1 MADAAQPGGAEPR
14 TSGNVT
20 RVERFGKEI
29 YLLGTAHVSRQSVD
43 EVRRTID
50 EIRPDTV
57 SVELDRNRYETLV
70 DDSRFGRVDLLAIL
84 GAGRAG
90 LYLSSLLFAGF
101 QKRIGDRLGVRPGAE
116 MLAAVEAA
124 QRIGAEVVF
133 ADRDVQVTLMR
144 CYRSLGFVEK
154 AQVLLVLL
162 MLPFAAGDV
171 DEEEVERLKKRETI
185 GDVMTT
191 FAEQMPSLKTPLID
205 ERDRYLAA
213 SIVKAPGKRIVAV
226 VGAAHVPGVERRL
239 DDATDTAALD
249 VIPPPS
255 DRTRLLR
262 GLFPAFA
269 LAVIVA
275 LALGRVTPEAAQSIA
290 VRAVA
295 PAACLAVL
303 FAIVSGASVF
313 TVLLCIPLAPLTL
326 VLPAIHF
333 DHAIGAVE
341 ARLRPATPA
350 DGVRARDDVLSP
362 ASARRSRFLR
372 PLLAAVLASFGRTIG
387 AIVGLVWALIHAL

>member
-1 MADAAQPGGAEPR
+1 MADAAEP
-14 TSGNVT
+14 TNENFAASSNVT
-20 RVERFGKEI
+20 RIDREGREI
-29 YLLGTAHVSRQSVD
+29 YLLGTAHVSKKSVE
-43 EVRRTID
+43 EVRRTIE

-57 SVELDRNRYETLV
+57 CVELDKTRYETLA
-70 DDSRFGRVDLLAIL
+70 DESRFGRVDLLAIL
-84 GAGRAG
+84 AAGRAG

-124 QRIGAEVVF
+124 ERVGATVVF

-144 CYRSLGFVEK
+144 CYRSLSVVEK
-154 AQVLLVLL
+154 AQVLFVLL

-213 SIVKAPGKRIVAV
+213 SVVRSPGRRVVAI
-226 VGAAHVPGVERRL
+226 VGAAHVPGLESRL
-239 DDATDTAALD
+239 DADTDTSALD
-249 VIPPPS
+249 VIPSPGG
-255 DRTRLLR
+255 RMGVLR
-262 GLFPAFA
+262 GIFPVFAFA
-269 LAVIVA
+269 LAAALVLGRIAPDVALSTAIRATAPSAGLAAILAIVA
-275 LALGRVTPEAAQSIA
+275 
-290 VRAVA
+290 
-295 PAACLAVL
+295 
-303 FAIVSGASVF
+303 GASVF
-313 TVLLCIPLAPLTL
+313 TALLCVPLAPFTL
-326 VLPAIHF
+326 VLPVVRF
-333 DHAIGAVE
+333 DHAVGVIE

-350 DGVRARDDVLSP
+350 DGLRARDDVLGP

-372 PLLAAVLASFGRTIG
+372 PLLAAVLGSFGRTLG
-387 AIVGLVWALIHAL
+387 AAIGLVWAILHVL